1 MKRFW
6 VVFGMLAG
14 VLPLISALYL
24 FKTGMMLYSQ
34 VGLIRTLGVAG
45 VAALAF
51 GLMAAMGAAG
61 ALALGLD
68 GERPRLHRAL
78 RVGTYALVLAN
89 LALVGLVM
97 FFVSP
102 RLAPTPWLVGA
113 AAITTVCLLA
123 FWRYRDSEQRFIL
136 LTLSRLGRAALVA
149 PLAASPLVVYTAL
162 TETPR
167 LEVPDMAAAAKPQA
181 PRRIILIG
189 FDGLRA
195 RDTSLADPAAKLTPA
210 LASLAQEATYF
221 PGYRATSDRTLL
233 CLPSILAGLET
244 KQVIPWLDN
253 ASLYLRQGALP
264 GLAGLLKPAG
274 YRAYYSTM
282 LINPSTFGMGDEYD
296 DGFTTARVFY
306 PNELNTRAFLPLGET
321 WRWSLRQAFEA
332 EFAPVHDDVR
342 ETRHTF
348 EQARTLLQR
357 SPERTFLWVHVAAPH
372 FPYYAVPEADLDGE
386 LHTERYEKVTHAQ
399 AVKATPAQARRYE
412 AIYRDYVRFADA
424 ELGRFVRGLKA
435 DGLWDDA
442 LVIVLADHGESFVPG
457 AMTHAFGSVAEDIT
471 HVPFLVRAPGQR
483 EGARAEGA
491 ASHIDV
497 VPTVLGQ
504 VYDQVPAHLP
514 GAPLLTSPPDAARTR
529 VVWTP
534 PLRNYTAAR
543 PRWLAAYQ
551 GGYKYQIGF
560 PDGRETLYDLARDPR
575 AQHDIAAQ
583 QAARLMA
590 LRDQASRALAPGAA
604 SSASLPTAQSG
615 RAASN

>member
-6 VVFGMLAG
+6 VVFGMLVG
-14 VLPLISALYL
+14 VLPLIGALYL
-24 FKTGMMLYSQ
+24 YKTGMMLYSQ

-45 VAALAF
+45 AFALAF
-51 GLMAAMGAAG
+51 GLVAALAAAA
-61 ALALGLD
+61 ALALNLD

-89 LALVGLVM
+89 LALVGLVR
-97 FFVSP
+97 FFVTP
-102 RLAPTPWLVGA
+102 RLAPQPWLFGA
-113 AAITTVCLLA
+113 AAIAVACLLA
-123 FWRYRDSEQRFIL
+123 FVRYRDSEQRFIL
-136 LTLSRLGRAALVA
+136 LTLSRLGRAALVV
-149 PLAASPLVVYTAL
+149 PLLATPLVAYTAL
-162 TETPR
+162 TERPR
-167 LEVPDMAAAAKPQA
+167 LELPALAATAKPQA
-181 PRRIILIG
+181 PRRIVVIG

-195 RDTSLADPAAKLTPA
+195 RDTSLVDPAGKLTPA

-233 CLPSILAGLET
+233 CLPSVLSGLDT

-253 ASLYLRQGALP
+253 ASEYLRQGALP

-296 DGFTTARVFY
+296 GGFTTARVFY

-321 WRWSLRQAFEA
+321 LRWSLRKAFDT

-348 EQARTLLQR
+348 EQAHRLLKQ
-357 SPERTFLWVHVAAPH
+357 SPDRTFLWVHVAAPH

-386 LHTERYEKVTHAQ
+386 LHTERYAKVTHEQ
-399 AVKATPAQARRYE
+399 AVKADPSQARRYE
-412 AIYRDYVRFADA
+412 AVYRDYVRFADA

-442 LVIVLADHGESFVPG
+442 LVIVLSDHGESFVPG
-457 AMTHAFGSVAEDIT
+457 AMTHAFGSVMEDIT
-471 HVPFLVRAPGQR
+471 HVPFLVHAPGQR
-483 EGARAEGA
+483 EGVRAEGA

-504 VYDQVPAHLP
+504 VYDQLPAHLT
-514 GAPLLTSPPDAARTR
+514 GDSLLAATPDAARTR
-529 VVWTP
+529 IVWTP
-534 PLRNYTAAR
+534 PLRHYTAAK

-551 GGYKYQIGF
+551 AGYKYQVGF
-560 PDGRETLYDLARDPR
+560 PDGRETLYDLARDPL

-583 QAARLMA
+583 QTARLMA
-590 LRDQASRALAPGAA
+590 LRDQANRALAPAA
-604 SSASLPTAQSG
+604 APSAPPPTASDS
-615 RAASN
+615 RVHSH